1 MPSDISSNAS
11 TLTDTLHYVVGPD
24 AAGHWLAVETHG
36 SGGGLFVSLDA
47 ALHYARSETGRRE
60 GAVDLVERL
69 VAFAIVVPDRAA
81 AAIRSR

>member
-1 MPSDISSNAS
+1 MPSDLSSNAS
-11 TLTDTLHYVVGPD
+11 TLTDTPHYLVGPD

-69 VAFAIVVPDRAA
+69 VAFAIVIPDRAA
-81 AAIRSR
+81 AAIPSR